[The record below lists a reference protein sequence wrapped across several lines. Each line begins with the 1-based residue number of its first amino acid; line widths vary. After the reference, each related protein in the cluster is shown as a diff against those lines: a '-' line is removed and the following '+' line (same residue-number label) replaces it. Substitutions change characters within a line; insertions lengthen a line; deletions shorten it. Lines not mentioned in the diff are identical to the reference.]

1 MEFEAFRLREC
12 ISKDKSRIDK
22 FRFDDFVV
30 NLIGENALV
39 IVRYYKYDSIV
50 KDSDISQRE
59 LHEMISADSVFGRQL
74 KDEAFYNRYNLYDQK
89 INLEYGMDSY
99 SFEIKGVGPQAI
111 QLSRNFTY
119 EDIVNA
125 DDSLSLRLNSIIQEK
140 YLGFLKDK
148 RLSNSL
154 YETWQKEELEREK
167 RMKQILEEERIRL
180 IKQKELEEFLNS

>member
-39 IVRYYKYDSIV
+39 IVRYYRYNSIV
-50 KDSDISQRE
+50 KDYDISQRQ

-89 INLEYGMDSY
+89 IDLEYAGDSY

-167 RMKQILEEERIRL
+167 RMKQILEEERIRI
-180 IKQKELEEFLNS
+180 IKQQELEEFLNS

>member
-39 IVRYYKYDSIV
+39 IVRYYKYEAIV
-50 KDSDISQRE
+50 KDSDISQRQ
-59 LHEMISADSVFGRQL
+59 LHEMISADSIFGRQL

-89 INLEYGMDSY
+89 IDLEYVGDSY

-167 RMKQILEEERIRL
+167 RMKQILEEERIR
-180 IKQKELEEFLNS
+180 IKKQQELEEFLNS

>member
-39 IVRYYKYDSIV
+39 IVRYYKYEAIV
-50 KDSDISQRE
+50 KDSDISQRQ
-59 LHEMISADSVFGRQL
+59 LHEMISADSIFGRQL

-167 RMKQILEEERIRL
+167 RMKQILEEERIR
-180 IKQKELEEFLNS
+180 IKKQQELEEFLNS

>member
-39 IVRYYKYDSIV
+39 IVRYYKYEAIV
-50 KDSDISQRE
+50 KDSDISQRQ
-59 LHEMISADSVFGRQL
+59 LHEMISADSIFGRQL

-89 INLEYGMDSY
+89 IDLEYGMDSY

-167 RMKQILEEERIRL
+167 RMKQILEEERIR
-180 IKQKELEEFLNS
+180 IKKQQELEEFLNS

>member
-167 RMKQILEEERIRL
+167 RMKQILEEERIRI
-180 IKQKELEEFLNS
+180 IKQQELEEFLNS

>member
-39 IVRYYKYDSIV
+39 IVRYYRYGAIV
-50 KDSDISQRE
+50 KDSDISQRQ

-74 KDEAFYNRYNLYDQK
+74 KDEAFYNRNNIYNQK
-89 INLEYGMDSY
+89 IDLEYAGDSY

-167 RMKQILEEERIRL
+167 RMKQILEEERIRI
-180 IKQKELEEFLNS
+180 IKQQELEEFLNS